1 MRQTARRAY
10 WALHRHWDLRA
21 ERMLRA
27 LDATQQ
33 RALMEARGAYVPT
46 RFPLPPVY
54 PLATLLAATPAATLP
69 RCATLC
75 R

>member
-1 MRQTARRAY
+1 
-10 WALHRHWDLRA
+10 
-21 ERMLRA
+21 MLKA

-33 RALMEARGAYVPT
+33 RALMEARTAYVPT

-69 RCATLC
+69 RCGPC
-75 R
+75 RRCVCAVVVACTSHTT